1 MCKEWRRQ
9 IFALQSP
16 PGLSLG
22 PDLRPLMYPMA
33 CQKAFSLSLR
43 ISQFYK
49 NLLFP
54 NFLVSTLNRW
64 KHDEVNSNNDK
75 LLLNLFKV
83 SNADAKSVAVETICL
98 NSYYPKGKSQQA
110 GCIVCS
116 TCSKLLMEK
125 LEQCMKSVQ
134 S

>member
-1 MCKEWRRQ
+1 MCKEWRRK

-22 PDLRPLMYPMA
+22 LHLRPLMYPMA
-33 CQKAFSLSLR
+33 SQKAFSLSLR

-49 NLLFP
+49 NFLSP

-64 KHDEVNSNNDK
+64 KHDEVNRNNYK
-75 LLLNLFKV
+75 VLLNLFKV
-83 SNADAKSVAVETICL
+83 SNTDARLIAVETICL
-98 NSYYPKGKSQQA
+98 NSCYPKGKSQRT
-110 GCIVCS
+110 GCIACS
-116 TCSKLLMEK
+116 TCSRLLMEK
-125 LEQCMKSVQ
+125 LDWSIKSLQ